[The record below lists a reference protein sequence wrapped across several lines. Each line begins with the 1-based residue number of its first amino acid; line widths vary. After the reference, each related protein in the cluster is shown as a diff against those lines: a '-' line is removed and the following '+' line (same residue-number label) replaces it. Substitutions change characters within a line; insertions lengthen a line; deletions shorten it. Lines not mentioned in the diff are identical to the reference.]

1 MAGFFVFIKIN
12 IERMIYMRYLN
23 ENQYK
28 AIGLL
33 LEGKKNVEIAEE
45 LQIHRNTVT
54 NWLKEDL
61 FQAELRKAATRHGQ
75 HRLGELVDRMY
86 STAIN
91 EGSAAMA
98 KLLLQ
103 MQGMLTDKHIVE
115 REIPSAVNG
124 VNYDKIDDEI
134 AAFAKRLED
143 ETDIEH

>member
-1 MAGFFVFIKIN
+1 
-12 IERMIYMRYLN
+12 MRYLN

-45 LQIHRNTVT
+45 LGVHRNTVT

-61 FQAELRKAATRHGQ
+61 FQSELRKAATRHSQ
-75 HRLGELVDRMY
+75 HRLGELVERMY

-91 EGSAAMA
+91 DGSAAMA

-103 MQGMLTDKHIVE
+103 MQGMLTDKVSVE
-115 REIPSAVNG
+115 QSVKQEAGIS
-124 VNYDKIDDEI
+124 YDKIDDEI